1 MASRFQPLA
10 ATLAVALSLA
20 VPLLWG
26 TNARAAGP
34 PFPVRTIAAD
44 YTKVQGPTSQVY
56 RQCIGAGRAN
66 EGLRADWQNQLTY
79 AQRTCGF
86 QYIRMH
92 GLFTDDMG
100 VYREDAAG
108 HPIYNWQYVDR
119 LYDFLLSIHVRP
131 FVEIGFM
138 PNALASGPQ
147 TIFWWRGNV
156 TPPKDY
162 NKWHDLVAAAVQHW
176 TERYGKAEVKQ
187 WYFEVWNEP
196 NLKGGFWTGDQAD
209 YFRLYAV
216 TAAAVKSVS
225 PQYRVGGP
233 ATAGTA
239 WVSDFI
245 HYCVGNHVPVDFV
258 STHTYGVGQ
267 GFLDASGNRGTVISR
282 DPDAVT
288 GDMRRT
294 RAEIAAS
301 PLPRLPLFYTEW
313 SASYTP
319 SDPIHD
325 SYFEASY
332 VLDKIKNAEAS
343 VDGMSYWTFT
353 DIFEEAGPRATP
365 FHGGFGLINYEDI
378 AKPAFFAY
386 RFLNELGPTELADTD
401 ASSFVTR
408 DAHGGVQALL
418 WDFTITQPGTVND
431 QVYYVQDHPALSKG
445 DVTLR
450 IAHLP
455 AGRYTVRCTRVGYR
469 SNDAYATYRDLGSP
483 SQLTRPQVALIKQK
497 NSGAPF
503 ETRTVAVT
511 SSGPFQL
518 RLPLR
523 ENDVY
528 LVTLARESRNGR

>member
-1 MASRFQPLA
+1 MTSRFKALA
-10 ATLAVALSLA
+10 ANMAASLCLA
-20 VPLLWG
+20 VPLLLG
-26 TNARAAGP
+26 VNARAATP
-34 PFPVRTIAAD
+34 PAASERIVAAD
-44 YTKVQGPTSQVY
+44 YAAVKGPTSQVF
-56 RQCIGAGRAN
+56 RQCVGAGRAN
-66 EGLRADWQNQLTY
+66 EGLRADWQKQLTY

-100 VYREDAAG
+100 VYSEDKAG
-108 HPIYNWQYVDR
+108 HPIYNWQYVDQ

-131 FVEIGFM
+131 FVELGFM
-138 PNALASGPQ
+138 PGALASGNQ

-162 NKWHDLVAAAVQHW
+162 GKWHDLVAAATRHW
-176 TERYGKAEVKQ
+176 TERYGETEVKN

-209 YFRLYAV
+209 YFKLYA
-216 TAAAVKSVS
+216 ASASAVKSVS

-239 WVSDFI
+239 WVTDFI
-245 HYCVGNHVPVDFV
+245 NYCVANHAPVDFV

-267 GFLDASGNRGTVISR
+267 GFLDEAGNRGTVVSR
-282 DPDAVT
+282 DPNAVS

-294 RAEIAAS
+294 RAEIDAS
-301 PLPRLPLFYTEW
+301 RLPHLPLFYTEW

-325 SYFEASY
+325 NYVEASY
-332 VLDKIKNAEAS
+332 VLDKIKNSEAS

-353 DIFEEAGPRATP
+353 DIFEEAAPRVTP

-378 AKPAFFAY
+378 LKPAFYAY
-386 RFLNELGPTELADTD
+386 RFLNELGPTELTNRD
-401 ASSFVTR
+401 AASFVSR
-408 DAHGGVQALL
+408 DSHGGVQALL
-418 WDFTITQPGTVND
+418 WDFTITQPGTEND
-431 QVYYVQDHPALSKG
+431 QAFYKEDHPAQEKG
-445 DVTLR
+445 KVALR

-455 AGRYTVRCTRVGYR
+455 TGRYTVRCTRVGYR
-469 SNDAYATYRDLGSP
+469 SNDPYATYMDLGSP

-497 NSGAPF
+497 NSGTPF
-503 ETRTVAVT
+503 ETRTVAV
-511 SSGPFQL
+511 SRGVPFQI

-528 LVTLARESRNGR
+528 LVTLTKDAR